1 MMESNIFLHES
12 TDFGNPNYEI
22 VRDILN
28 KIDNNMMSALGLP
41 VFSSK
46 RCDVFY
52 TDKYPVCSK
61 GEGGHDI
68 YLCVKHNDYYQWI
81 FQFSH
86 EYCHHLINGAM
97 TNDWSDLLWFEETI
111 CQLAS
116 LYNMFMMVE
125 FCEEMGKADCAS
137 LLKDRL
143 SHYLGKATKDN
154 KLDMRGGW
162 FKSFADQLRSK
173 GYKRDLYNSI
183 AVLMY
188 PFFVE
193 NPNLWKIIQYI
204 GDIRSWNSLD
214 ELFKHLQSKADHTYA
229 DSLEKMIVIFS

>member
-1 MMESNIFLHES
+1 MESNVVLHDS

-22 VRDILN
+22 VRNILN
-28 KIDNNMMSALGLP
+28 KIDNNMMSALELT

-52 TDKYPVCSK
+52 TDKYPVCNK
-61 GEGGHDI
+61 GDNGHNI
-68 YLCVKHNDYYQWI
+68 YLCVKDNDYYQWI

-97 TNDWSDLLWFEETI
+97 TNDWSDLLWLEETI

-116 LYNMFMMVE
+116 LYNMFKMMD
-125 FCEEMGKADCAS
+125 FCEEIGKEDCAFI
-137 LLKDRL
+137 LKDRL
-143 SHYLGKATKDN
+143 NHYLGKATKDYE
-154 KLDMRGGW
+154 LDKRGGW
-162 FKSFADQLRSK
+162 FKSFAEQLRSY

-188 PFFVE
+188 PLFIE
-193 NPNLWKIIQYI
+193 NPNLWKIILHI
-204 GDIRSWNSLD
+204 GDIRSWKSLND
-214 ELFKHLQSKADHTYA
+214 LFIHLQSKADTSYEY
-229 DSLEKMIVIFS
+229 SLKKLIDIFS